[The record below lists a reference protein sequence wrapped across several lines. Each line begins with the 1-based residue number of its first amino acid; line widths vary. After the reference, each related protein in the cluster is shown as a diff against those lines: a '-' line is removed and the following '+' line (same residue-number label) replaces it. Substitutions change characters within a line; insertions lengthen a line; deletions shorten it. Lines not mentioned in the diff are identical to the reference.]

1 MTSLITRTIIMLSG
15 MNPKDR
21 TDLDKAVNAYLNAG
35 GKITTVKGRRVKR
48 HNARSKSYAFWGKAK

>member
-1 MTSLITRTIIMLSG
+1 MLSG